1 MKYPDKIR
9 VLVPVS
15 APNLDETFKNK
26 RWADDARA
34 LFFNLYREKRIMAL
48 NRDYNGGLD
57 RDSGWVSVNAAEMK
71 KGLGM
76 SNRFKKI
83 RDQLTKHGCI
93 QWKRSYTPGLY
104 PRLFRV
110 RVPAKINGR
119 MYRQEWIT
127 HPKTIKNMCDFYNK
141 NYEQQRKDFLN
152 KMDWYLPNLTWGEKM
167 YLDDS
172 ALDYAEQQSPKQ
184 AEKLLG
190 SISAFNS
197 STTRYISVCGFGGRI
212 HSQIGGLDKRL
223 RPFLRVEGEGD
234 ELLCI
239 DVKSAQPYLIANLFS
254 DSRLLWYLDGFH
266 PVLHKISKRENDPS
280 TKLFLRH
287 CQDGTLYERLMEATG
302 ITDRDKVKRQLF
314 RHVLY
319 CSASN
324 QHKDKKIKA
333 ERLRFQEQFKSLY
346 RSPFETLTDLKRT
359 RSTLQFVKQLTSKR
373 GKGRM
378 YVIPNMIAQR
388 LEVEFFI
395 NGIAKKL
402 TQIGV
407 LNVPIHDAWIIKR
420 TDLERFQLVFD
431 ALFAEM
437 HIDPPM
443 VHIEPL
449 NGATNNID

>member
-223 RPFLRVEGEGD
+223 RPFLRVPN
-234 ELLCI
+234 C
-239 DVKSAQPYLIANLFS
+239 KS
-254 DSRLLWYLDGFH
+254 
-266 PVLHKISKRENDPS
+266 V
-280 TKLFLRH
+280 
-287 CQDGTLYERLMEATG
+287 
-302 ITDRDKVKRQLF
+302 
-314 RHVLY
+314 
-319 CSASN
+319 
-324 QHKDKKIKA
+324 
-333 ERLRFQEQFKSLY
+333 
-346 RSPFETLTDLKRT
+346 
-359 RSTLQFVKQLTSKR
+359 
-373 GKGRM
+373 
-378 YVIPNMIAQR
+378 QR
-388 LEVEFFI
+388 LA
-395 NGIAKKL
+395 IAL
-402 TQIGV
+402 
-407 LNVPIHDAWIIKR
+407 VPGWVSPGLAQN
-420 TDLERFQLVFD
+420 F
-431 ALFAEM
+431 
-437 HIDPPM
+437 
-443 VHIEPL
+443 
-449 NGATNNID
+449 